1 MPVEIRPAKPDEM
14 EEYKR
19 VASSALVMKASN
31 FDGMRPEWT
40 LCAFEDEN
48 LATSFGA
55 WPLTMLFNGNSIPVS
70 GITAVGSLPL
80 YRRRGYLRK
89 VMTTHFQNLYEEGE
103 RSIAIL
109 YASLTAIYQR
119 YGYAIVSTRNSYDID
134 PRYIKFSFDRDI
146 SGRFR
151 EVIGDDI
158 QVLVDLYRDFR
169 KDRNGYLHRGG
180 PMWNAGVLSPV
191 PANQVLAKVVYV
203 KDGEPQGYL
212 VYMDQPGQ
220 GQLPSHRLGI
230 RDLIWLND
238 EAYRAIWGYLANMDL
253 VSNITWGQVPSDDPL
268 PHMLLDPRQL
278 HMTSADGIL
287 GRLVNV
293 EKAMT
298 GRRYLEE
305 STLIFRVID
314 DVCPWNDGNWKLETS
329 TEGSTM
335 TRVNSNPQLIIPVS
349 TLALLAFGQ
358 ISTTEAARMGRLE
371 VMDSAAL
378 TLWDTTLRTM
388 YKPACVDMF

>member
-1 MPVEIRPAKPDEM
+1 
-14 EEYKR
+14 
-19 VASSALVMKASN
+19 
-31 FDGMRPEWT
+31 
-40 LCAFEDEN
+40 
-48 LATSFGA
+48 
-55 WPLTMLFNGNSIPVS
+55 
-70 GITAVGSLPL
+70 
-80 YRRRGYLRK
+80 
-89 VMTTHFQNLYEEGE
+89 
-103 RSIAIL
+103 
-109 YASLTAIYQR
+109 
-119 YGYAIVSTRNSYDID
+119 
-134 PRYIKFSFDRDI
+134 
-146 SGRFR
+146 
-151 EVIGDDI
+151 
-158 QVLVDLYRDFR
+158 
-169 KDRNGYLHRGG
+169 
-180 PMWNAGVLSPV
+180 
-191 PANQVLAKVVYV
+191 
-203 KDGEPQGYL
+203 
-212 VYMDQPGQ
+212 MDQPGQ

>member
-1 MPVEIRPAKPDEM
+1 MTVEIRSAKQDEM
-14 EEYKR
+14 EEFKR
-19 VASSALVMKASN
+19 VAGSALVMKPST

-40 LCAFEDEN
+40 LCAFEDGK

-55 WPLTMLFNGNSIPVS
+55 WPLTMLFNGNGMPVS
-70 GITAVGSLPL
+70 GITTVGSLPI

-89 VMTTHFQNLYEEGE
+89 IMTTHFKKIYEEGE

-134 PRYIKFSFDRDI
+134 PRYIRFSFDKQI
-146 SGRFR
+146 SGKFQ
-151 EVIGDDI
+151 EMTDDEFQI
-158 QVLVDLYRDFR
+158 MVDLYRKFR
-169 KDRNGYLHRGG
+169 EERNGYLHRGRE
-180 PMWNAGVLSPV
+180 MWNAGVLASV
-191 PANQVLAKVVYV
+191 PSHQVLARVAYI

-212 VYMDQPGQ
+212 IYMNQPGQ
-220 GQLPSHRLGI
+220 GQLPSHRLTI

-238 EAYRAIWGYLANMDL
+238 EAYRAIWEYLANMDL
-253 VSNITWGQVPSDDPL
+253 VSNIIWGQVPSDDPL
-268 PHMLLDPRQL
+268 PHLLLDPRQL

-287 GRLVNV
+287 GRLVDV

-298 GRRYLEE
+298 SRCYQEE
-305 STLIFRVID
+305 STLTFKVLD
-314 DVCPWNDGNWKLETS
+314 DVCAWNDGGWKLETS

-335 TRVNSNPQLIIPVS
+335 TRINNDPQLVIPVS
-349 TLALLAFGQ
+349 TLAMLAFGQ
-358 ISTTEAARMGRLE
+358 ISATEAARMGRLE
-371 VMDSAAL
+371 VVNSDALQRWDS
-378 TLWDTTLRTM
+378 TMRTM